1 MRPPS
6 SPTSGGFDA
15 PAGGIR
21 AAAPSTRLGVY
32 VDDVYRVIQSENGEQ
47 ISVDRAFLLFAC
59 EVGRHFERLVLFG
72 RTVRSSTSADYIL
85 PPETELAELP
95 HYSNLRHI
103 SEVVAASA
111 GTVRGMWRGLSRV
124 DCVWVQGPH
133 PFAVLLVAL
142 ATVRRKR
149 VVLGVR
155 MESVQYY
162 RSRLP
167 SRRWAPALAPIV
179 AIDRVYRL
187 LSRRFATTVVGAD
200 LARRYGGE
208 RPSLLTMAVS
218 LVRER
223 DLITTLPAP
232 RRTETVELLT
242 VGRLEPEK
250 NPLLLI
256 EALHTLERET
266 PGRYLLTWVGRGE
279 LEQAVRERALE
290 LGIDE
295 RVRLLGY
302 VPFGPELLALYRHAH
317 AFVHVSRT
325 EGVPQVLIEA
335 LASGAPIVATDVGGV
350 RELLD
355 DGRAGILVPPD
366 DLDALVAALRRVA
379 EEGPRTALATRGLE
393 VARELT
399 LEREAER
406 VARFLATG

>member
-1 MRPPS
+1 M
-6 SPTSGGFDA
+6 
-15 PAGGIR
+15 
-21 AAAPSTRLGVY
+21 
-32 VDDVYRVIQSENGEQ
+32 YRVVEAGIGEQ

-72 RTVRSSTSADYIL
+72 RTVRSSTPADYVL
-85 PPETELAELP
+85 PRETELAELP
-95 HYSNLRHI
+95 HYSNLRRI
-103 SEVVAASA
+103 PEVVSATA

-133 PFAVLLVAL
+133 PFAVVLVAL
-142 ATVRRKR
+142 AAARRKR

-179 AIDRVYRL
+179 AIDRAYRL
-187 LSRRFATTVVGAD
+187 LARRLPTTVVGAD

-208 RPSLLTMAVS
+208 RPSLLNMTVS
-218 LVRER
+218 LIRER
-223 DLITTLPAP
+223 DLVTTLRAGRPP
-232 RRTETVELLT
+232 GTVELLT

-256 EALHTLERET
+256 EALHGLELEA
-266 PGRYLLTWVGRGE
+266 PGRYRLTWVGRGE
-279 LEQAVRERALE
+279 LEDAVRRRVGE
-290 LGIDE
+290 LGLSE
-295 RVRLLGY
+295 RVRVLGY
-302 VPFGPELLALYRHAH
+302 VPFGPELLDLYRRAH

-335 LASGAPIVATDVGGV
+335 LASGTPVVATDVGGV

-355 DGRAGILVPPD
+355 DGRAGMLVPPD
-366 DLDALVAALRRVA
+366 DLDALVAALRRIV
-379 EEGPRTALATRGLE
+379 EEEPRRALAKRGLE
-393 VARELT
+393 IARELT
-399 LEREAER
+399 LERQAER
-406 VARFLATG
+406 VARFLAAG

>member
-1 MRPPS
+1 M
-6 SPTSGGFDA
+6 
-15 PAGGIR
+15 
-21 AAAPSTRLGVY
+21 RLGVY
-32 VDDVYRVIQSENGEQ
+32 VDDVYRVVEAEDREQ

-72 RTVRSSTSADYIL
+72 RTVRSSTPADYVL
-85 PPETELAELP
+85 PFETELAELP
-95 HYSNLRHI
+95 HYSNLRRI
-103 SEVVAASA
+103 SEVITASA
-111 GTVRGMWRGLSRV
+111 GTLRGMWRGLARV

-142 ATVRRKR
+142 GAVRRKR
-149 VVLGVR
+149 VVLGAR

-179 AIDRVYRL
+179 AIDRTFRL
-187 LSRRFATTVVGAD
+187 LSRRFPTTVVGAD

-208 RPSLLTMAVS
+208 RPSLLTMTVS

-223 DLITTLPAP
+223 DVIATLAK
-232 RRTETVELLT
+232 RRRAQTIELLT

-256 EALHTLERET
+256 EALQALERET
-266 PGRYLLTWVGRGE
+266 PGRYRLTWVGRGE
-279 LEQAVRERALE
+279 LERAVRERVRD
-290 LGIDE
+290 LGIGE
-295 RVRLLGY
+295 QVELLGY
-302 VPFGPELLALYRHAH
+302 VPFGHELLELYRRAD

-335 LASGAPIVATDVGGV
+335 LASGTPIVATDVGGV

-355 DGRAGILVPPD
+355 EGRAGILVPPD
-366 DLDALVAALRRVA
+366 DLDALVAAMRRVSEA
-379 EEGPRTALATRGLE
+379 ESRTALATRGLE

>member
-1 MRPPS
+1 M
-6 SPTSGGFDA
+6 
-15 PAGGIR
+15 
-21 AAAPSTRLGVY
+21 
-32 VDDVYRVIQSENGEQ
+32 YRVVEAGIGEQ

-72 RTVRSSTSADYIL
+72 RTVRSSTPADYVL
-85 PPETELAELP
+85 PRETELAELP

-103 SEVVAASA
+103 PEVVSATA

-133 PFAVLLVAL
+133 PFAVVLVAL
-142 ATVRRKR
+142 AAARRKR

-179 AIDRVYRL
+179 AIDRAYRL
-187 LSRRFATTVVGAD
+187 LARRLPTTVVGAD

-208 RPSLLTMAVS
+208 RPSLLNMTVS
-218 LVRER
+218 LIRER
-223 DLITTLPAP
+223 DLVTTLPAGRP
-232 RRTETVELLT
+232 PGTVELLT

-256 EALHTLERET
+256 EALHRLELEA
-266 PGRYLLTWVGRGE
+266 PGRYRLTWVGRGE
-279 LEQAVRERALE
+279 LEDAVRRRVGE
-290 LGIDE
+290 LGLSE
-295 RVRLLGY
+295 RVRVLGY
-302 VPFGPELLALYRHAH
+302 VPFGPELLDLYRRAH

-335 LASGAPIVATDVGGV
+335 LASGTPVVATDVGGV

-355 DGRAGILVPPD
+355 DGRAGMLVPPD
-366 DLDALVAALRRVA
+366 DVDALVAALRRIV
-379 EEGPRTALATRGLE
+379 EEEPRRALATRGLE
-393 VARELT
+393 IARELT
-399 LEREAER
+399 LERQAER
-406 VARFLATG
+406 VARFLATR